1 MNSPNPHSACYSL
14 LVLESIVKNC
24 GAPVHEEVFTKENC
38 EMFSSFLEQ
47 TPHENV
53 RQKMLE
59 LVQTWAYA
67 FRSSDKYQAIKVS
80 MGIVRFRFSL
90 CLSCSLCSSHK
101 FRLLS

>member
-1 MNSPNPHSACYSL
+1 M
-14 LVLESIVKNC
+14 
-24 GAPVHEEVFTKENC
+24 HEEVFTKENC

-80 MGIVRFRFSL
+80 YGPRNPEILRSIGLAQTLIELDVNSAYTLLKSVRRGTYIST
-90 CLSCSLCSSHK
+90 S
-101 FRLLS
+101 

>member
-1 MNSPNPHSACYSL
+1 M
-14 LVLESIVKNC
+14 LESIVKNC

-80 MGIVRFRFSL
+80 
-90 CLSCSLCSSHK
+90 
-101 FRLLS
+101 FRLGKLEIAATFSVEGFLIKLGTCIIGEKGKLDMSVSVVP